1 MNLEDD
7 KNQAVPPQPPYPP
20 PQPQTIYIQ
29 SQPAKKGILRRIL
42 GFLFMVPVV
51 VVNLLLV
58 FGLIGFFAFFFAGR
72 EGIYTEEVIEQGPIT
87 TKIAVVNLKELIDD
101 ENAKLINKQLKLA
114 SEDDYVKGVIVR
126 VNSPGG
132 MVSSSDRIYN
142 EILKYKD
149 RTQKPVV
156 AFMEGIAASG
166 GYYSAVACDKIVA
179 EPTVITGSI
188 GVLFGHLI
196 VQQLMEEKLGIKPVI
211 IKSGEKKD
219 WPSPFADMTP
229 EQITYIEQKLINPA
243 YERFVGIVADQRTEL
258 SLDDVKR
265 LADGSIYTAAEA
277 LDEKL
282 IDDIGYLDKA
292 IETVKKMA
300 GIDKAKV
307 FEYKR
312 PFPFRDFFRSQHSS
326 LWKMDKSAIYELTS
340 PQLLYLWTIY

>member
-1 MNLEDD
+1 MDFEKDN
-7 KNQAVPPQPPYPP
+7 NYSTPPSQPPQPKHVYL
-20 PQPQTIYIQ
+20 QTA
-29 SQPAKKGILRRIL
+29 PAKKGILRRIL
-42 GFLFMVPVV
+42 GLLFMTPVV

-58 FGLIGFFAFFFAGR
+58 FGLIAFFAFFFAGR
-72 EGIYTEEVIEQGPIT
+72 EGVFTEEVIEAGPHT
-87 TKIAVVNLKELIDD
+87 AKIAVVNLKEFIND
-101 ENAKLINKQLKLA
+101 ENARLIKKQLKLA
-114 SEDDYVKGVIVR
+114 GEDDYVKGVIVR

-149 RTQKPVV
+149 RTKKPVV

-219 WPSPFADMTP
+219 WPSPFADMTD

-243 YERFVGIVADQRTEL
+243 YRRFVGIVADRRAEL
-258 SLDDVKR
+258 SVDDVKR
-265 LADGSIYTAAEA
+265 LADGSIYTADEA

-292 IETVKKMA
+292 VETVKQMA
-300 GIDKAKV
+300 QIEQAKV
-307 FEYKR
+307 IEYKR
-312 PFPFRDFFRSQHSS
+312 PFTFAGLVRSQHTGF
-326 LWKMDKSAIYELTS
+326 LKIEKSTIYELTG